1 MISIHNY
8 SNNLRYSYIYI
19 HVYTYIHT
27 CTYIYIH
34 MYIYIYVHIL
44 YTYIYVYIY
53 MHMYIY
59 ICINIYLWYVGD
71 ELHNSHRC
79 FVAFRTQSPR
89 LRATSGPLSTLRG
102 GHTAS
107 PGSGGC
113 PSGTSAC
120 PKGPSWLREV
130 KKASTFS
137 YFFMES
143 GSWWLMNVGFNW
155 ILMGFN
161 RV

>member
-1 MISIHNY
+1 MYIH
-8 SNNLRYSYIYI
+8 IYI
-19 HVYTYIHT
+19 HVHIYIYTHVYIYI
-27 CTYIYIH
+27 CTYIIYIH
-34 MYIYIYVHIL
+34 IRIYIYIC
-44 YTYIYVYIY
+44 TC
-53 MHMYIY
+53 IY

-102 GHTAS
+102 GHPAS